1 MRMGSRG
8 SLLLL
13 AIWCL
18 MTVVLANA
26 YGGVLFSFLS
36 VTKLKQPINTLEELA
51 NSKEVQLL
59 LQSRSETAKNF
70 MVIEL
75 LNHFKNTVTK
85 FNY

>member
-1 MRMGSRG
+1 MGSRG

-13 AIWCL
+13 AVWCL

-26 YGGVLFSFLS
+26 YAGTLFSFLS
-36 VTKLKQPINTLEELA
+36 VTKLEQPINTLEELA

-75 LNHFKNTVTK
+75 ILKC
-85 FNY
+85 